1 MDGVMGLNEVGQ
13 IVTDVW
19 GETPDHFPNVSNPV
33 FVVMPDHFH
42 GIIEIN
48 EKIEDVRTV
57 LGEGARHA
65 SPVRG
70 RMVPNSLGAI
80 IGSFK
85 SAVSRRVHQLPGY
98 ETCGVWQ
105 RNYYEHIVRDQ
116 ADYERIVAYIQMNPL
131 NWQNGKED

>member
-1 MDGVMGLNEVGQ
+1 MHLSCVGR
-13 IVTDVW
+13 VVADVW
-19 GETPDHFPNVSNPV
+19 RETPDHFPNVSNPV

-48 EKIEDVRTV
+48 EKIENVRTE
-57 LGEGARHA
+57 LDGGARHA

-70 RMVPNSLGAI
+70 RMLPDSLGAI

-85 SAVSRRVHQLPGY
+85 SAVSRRVHRLPGC

-105 RNYYEHIVRDQ
+105 RNYYEHVVRDQ

-131 NWQNGKED
+131 NWQNGKEN